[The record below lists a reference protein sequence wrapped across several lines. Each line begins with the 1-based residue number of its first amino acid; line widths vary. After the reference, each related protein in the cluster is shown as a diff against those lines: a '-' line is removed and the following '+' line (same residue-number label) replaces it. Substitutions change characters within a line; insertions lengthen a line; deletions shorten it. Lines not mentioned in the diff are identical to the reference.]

1 MREFHLANTFNTMNL
16 SLRQKLF
23 NACLDY
29 VNMRIDTSK
38 QAMANAQESANAEEK
53 SSAGDKYET
62 GRAMMQIERDKAA
75 QQLNESM
82 KLKQVLDQINNTEVR
97 QSVVS
102 LGSVVIT
109 SSGPHFYVAISTGK
123 IQIDG
128 VEYIALAP
136 QSPIGKALLGLKVN
150 DTFMY
155 NNKSCTITEIA

>member
-1 MREFHLANTFNTMNL
+1 MIN

-23 NACLDY
+23 NACLGY
-29 VNMRIDTSK
+29 VNSRMVTSK

-75 QQLNESM
+75 QQLSEAM

-102 LGSVVIT
+102 LGSIVIT
-109 SSGPHFYVAISTGK
+109 SSSPHFYVAISAGK
-123 IQIDG
+123 IVIDQ

-136 QSPIGKALLGLKVN
+136 QSPIGKALLGLNLN
-150 DTFMY
+150 DTFVY
-155 NNKSCTITEIA
+155 NNKSCTVVEIF

>member
-1 MREFHLANTFNTMNL
+1 MNS

-29 VNMRIDTSK
+29 VNKRIDTSK
-38 QAMANAQESANAEEK
+38 QAMADAQESANAEEK

-109 SSGPHFYVAISTGK
+109 SSAPHFYVAISMGK

-136 QSPIGKALLGLKVN
+136 QSPIGKSLLGLKAT
-150 DTFMY
+150 DTFIY
-155 NNKSCTITEIA
+155 NNKSCTIIEIF

>member
-1 MREFHLANTFNTMNL
+1 MDN
-16 SLRQKLF
+16 SPRQKLF

-29 VNMRIDTSK
+29 INIRIDTSK

-97 QSVVS
+97 QLMVS
-102 LGSVVIT
+102 LGSVIIT
-109 SSGPHFYVAISTGK
+109 SSGPHFYVAISVGK

-128 VEYIALAP
+128 IEYIALAP
-136 QSPIGKALLGLKVN
+136 QSPIGKALMGLKVN

-155 NNKSCTITEIA
+155 NNKSCTIIEIS

>member
-1 MREFHLANTFNTMNL
+1 MNL

-23 NACLDY
+23 NACVEH
-29 VNMRIDTSK
+29 VNLRIDTSK
-38 QAMANAQESANAEEK
+38 QAMADAQESANAEEK

-75 QQLNESM
+75 QQLNEAM

-109 SSGPHFYVAISTGK
+109 SSSPHFYVAISAGK
-123 IQIDG
+123 IQVDG

-136 QSPIGKALLGLKVN
+136 QSPIGKALLNLKVK

-155 NNKSCTITEIA
+155 NNKSCTIVEIT

>member
-1 MREFHLANTFNTMNL
+1 MRDLYLSFTMNQ

-23 NACLDY
+23 NTCLDY
-29 VNMRIDTSK
+29 VNLRIDTAK
-38 QAMANAQESANAEEK
+38 QAMANAQASANAEEK

-75 QQLNESM
+75 QQLNEAM

-109 SSGPHFYVAISTGK
+109 SSSPYFYVAISAGK
-123 IQIDG
+123 MQIDE

-136 QSPIGKALLGLKVN
+136 QSPIGKSLLNLKVD
-150 DTFMY
+150 DTFDY
-155 NNKSCTITEIA
+155 NKKTCTIIEIL

>member
-1 MREFHLANTFNTMNL
+1 MNL

-23 NACLDY
+23 NACLEY
-29 VNMRIDTSK
+29 VKIRIDTSK

-102 LGSVVIT
+102 LGSIVIT
-109 SSGPHFYVAISTGK
+109 SSGPHFYVAISAGK

-136 QSPIGKALLGLKVN
+136 QSPIGKALLNLKVN
-150 DTFMY
+150 DTFVY
-155 NNKSCTITEIA
+155 NNKSCTIIEIS

>member
-1 MREFHLANTFNTMNL
+1 MNL

-62 GRAMMQIERDKAA
+62 GRAMMQIERDKVA
-75 QQLNESM
+75 QQLNEST
-82 KLKQVLDQINNTEVR
+82 KLKQVLDQINNIELR
-97 QSVVS
+97 QRVVS

-109 SSGPHFYVAISTGK
+109 SSAPHFYVAISAGK
-123 IQIDG
+123 MEIDE

-136 QSPIGKALLGLKVN
+136 QSPIGKALLGLKVY
-150 DTFMY
+150 DTFIY
-155 NNKSCTITEIA
+155 NNKSCTIIEIT

>member
-1 MREFHLANTFNTMNL
+1 MNL

-23 NACLDY
+23 NACLEY
-29 VNMRIDTSK
+29 VNIRIDTSK
-38 QAMANAQESANAEEK
+38 QAMADAQESANAEEK

-62 GRAMMQIERDKAA
+62 GRAMMQIEHDKAA

-82 KLKQVLDQINNTEVR
+82 KLKQVLDQINNTEAR
-97 QSVVS
+97 QSVAS

-109 SSGPHFYVAISTGK
+109 SSSPHFYVAISAGK

-150 DTFMY
+150 DTFVY
-155 NNKSCTITEIA
+155 NNKSCTIIEIA

>member
-1 MREFHLANTFNTMNL
+1 
-16 SLRQKLF
+16 
-23 NACLDY
+23 
-29 VNMRIDTSK
+29 
-38 QAMANAQESANAEEK
+38 MANAQESANAEEK

-97 QSVVS
+97 QSSVS

-109 SSGPHFYVAISTGK
+109 SSSPHFYVAISAGK
-123 IQIDG
+123 IIIDE

-150 DTFMY
+150 DTFTY
-155 NNKSCTITEIA
+155 NNKNCMVKDIL

>member
-1 MREFHLANTFNTMNL
+1 MNPT
-16 SLRQKLF
+16 LRQKLF
-23 NACLDY
+23 SACLDY
-29 VNMRIDTSK
+29 VNLRIDTSK
-38 QAMANAQESANAEEK
+38 QAMVDAQESANTEEK

-75 QQLNESM
+75 QQLNEAM

-109 SSGPHFYVAISTGK
+109 SSSPHFYVAISVGK

-128 VEYIALAP
+128 AEYIALAP
-136 QSPIGKALLGLKVN
+136 QSPIGKALLNLKVN

-155 NNKSCTITEIA
+155 NNKSCTIVEIT

>member
-1 MREFHLANTFNTMNL
+1 MNP

-23 NACLDY
+23 NACLEY

-75 QQLNESM
+75 QQLNEAM
-82 KLKQVLDQINNTEVR
+82 KLKQVLDQINNTEMR
-97 QSVVS
+97 QIVVS

-109 SSGPHFYVAISTGK
+109 SASPHFYVAISAGK

-136 QSPIGKALLGLKVN
+136 QSPIGKALLGLRVKDN
-150 DTFMY
+150 FIY
-155 NNKSCTITEIA
+155 NNMTCIIQDIQ

>member
-1 MREFHLANTFNTMNL
+1 MALLGSTFTTMNL

-23 NACLDY
+23 NACVEY
-29 VNMRIDTSK
+29 VNLRIDTSK
-38 QAMANAQESANAEEK
+38 QAMADAQESANAEEK

-75 QQLNESM
+75 QQLNEAM

-109 SSGPHFYVAISTGK
+109 SSAPHFYVAISAGK
-123 IQIDG
+123 IQVEG
-128 VEYIALAP
+128 VEYIALAT
-136 QSPIGKALLGLKVN
+136 QSPIGKALLGLKVK
-150 DTFMY
+150 DTFTY
-155 NNKSCTITEIA
+155 NNKSCTISEIS